1 MAAHQDHQPPPATY
15 PNLCTT
21 DATDSVAPHET
32 LATIAVLA
40 QTSAAHPAIDLA
52 AFRPATRLFGP

>member
-1 MAAHQDHQPPPATY
+1 MAARHDYPPTPANY
-15 PNLCTT
+15 PVLSPSC
-21 DATDSVAPHET
+21 AAASVAAREA